1 MMILMN
7 FTNAEIVS
15 DIKAKTIGKRS
26 ARKIKIA
33 EKTLTTK
40 IKILKAKQAILNFPF
55 EFYGPK

>member
-1 MMILMN
+1 MN

-40 IKILKAKQAILNFPF
+40 MKILKAKQAILNFPL